1 MFAIPALILLFLL
14 TSAFSGQGDSTK
26 TKSDRDSVAAETAN
40 TAKATVAP
48 GIQISSEQGKI
59 IGIDQLGPAKI
70 HFKDGTMKVACT
82 IKEIHKDWIVYEKNG
97 VLHDQMIDQIC
108 RVELSERATLEI
120 IFDEKNKPKIVGR
133 EEEK

>member
-1 MFAIPALILLFLL
+1 MFVIPALILLFLL
-14 TSAFSGQGDSTK
+14 TSAFAQQKDSLET
-26 TKSDRDSVAAETAN
+26 TPDTDSVAAETAN

-82 IKEIHKDWIVYEKNG
+82 VKEIHKDWIVYEKNG
-97 VLHDQMIDQIC
+97 VLHDQMIDKIS

-120 IFDEKNKPKIVGR
+120 IFDEKNKPKIIGR
-133 EEEK
+133 DERR